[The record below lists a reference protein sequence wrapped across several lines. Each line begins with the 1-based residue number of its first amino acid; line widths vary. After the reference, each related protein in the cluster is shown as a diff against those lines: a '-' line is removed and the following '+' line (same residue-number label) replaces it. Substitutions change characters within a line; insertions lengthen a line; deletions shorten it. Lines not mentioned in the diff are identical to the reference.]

1 MTQDTRQRAA
11 AQRAAASR
19 VILRSGL
26 PLLIGAACI
35 WLLRDRL
42 HGMDFDAVAEV
53 VSTTSLAQWVAAA
66 GATALSFWAIGT
78 YDLVMHRHL
87 RTGVPPRVARISG
100 AGSIALAQVLGMGMI
115 TGALARW
122 RMLAGARPGM
132 AAAVTGAVALSFMA
146 AWAPIAVLMAALLP
160 GVTLPLWV
168 TLSTAAL
175 TLLVLAVAFLFPV
188 LRIGPVTL
196 RLPSLRAMAAM
207 AMLAALD
214 IAAAAAAL
222 FVLLPADVVLTF
234 EVLLPVFALALGA
247 GRGAT
252 ARLP

>member
-87 RTGVPPRVARISG
+87 RTGVPPRVARIAG
-100 AGSIALAQVLGMGMI
+100 AGSIALAQVLGEAKARGEDI
-115 TGALARW
+115 GAL
-122 RMLAGARPGM
+122 
-132 AAAVTGAVALSFMA
+132 
-146 AWAPIAVLMAALLP
+146 
-160 GVTLPLWV
+160 
-168 TLSTAAL
+168 
-175 TLLVLAVAFLFPV
+175 PV
-188 LRIGPVTL
+188 LRRYQEWR
-196 RLPSLRAMAAM
+196 RLDTASLALATDLSNKLFSSDNPLLRAARDIGMGAINAMPRLRRGFIREAAG
-207 AMLAALD
+207 LTGD
-214 IAAAAAAL
+214 
-222 FVLLPADVVLTF
+222 LPDLM
-234 EVLLPVFALALGA
+234 
-247 GRGAT
+247 R
-252 ARLP
+252 